1 MRQPKNDINR
11 LKEDLNITRKK
22 TETDLRKINRVLKE
36 VDSSHFFLDEE
47 RETPK

>member
-1 MRQPKNDINR
+1 MRQPKNDINSLR
-11 LKEDLNITRKK
+11 EDLNIRRNK

-36 VDSSHFFLDEE
+36 VDGSQFFLDEE

>member
-11 LKEDLNITRKK
+11 LREDLNITRNK

-36 VDSSHFFLDEE
+36 VDSSQFFLDEE